1 MEVKQILT
9 DKNNKNIPE
18 KKENT
23 LDAKNEN
30 EISEFSPVYTFCK
43 SISEINNKTENGWS
57 PVYRA
62 IMSNNKKVLEELL
75 KLGANPNIPNNLG
88 ETPLY
93 LCIESE
99 NFELFKILLKYG
111 VDPNIQKR
119 NGDTPLH
126 LIIKK
131 KLENK
136 YIFEILKRNANP
148 NIQNKLYEQSP
159 THLILINKYEKEI
172 LLNFWKNNADI
183 FNIKDKY
190 DKSPFDYAKELND
203 NKYLEIIS
211 NIFGDKNEPKIYVK
225 EEYNQSSNKSDNDN
239 ELLNISEEGNNKLNE
254 LYNDKKDFNKSEKGN
269 ELDNNNNDNI
279 NTNKSE
285 KGNNDLN
292 ELDYDSN
299 DNNNI
304 IKTEKLNNN
313 LKISGNKYNS
323 LNKSEKE
330 ENNLIEMKL
339 EKKFNFE
346 IQSISSE
353 NINLDNIKKDEKNKS
368 ELKQIM
374 ENKNEDKVIEKDRE
388 PHIDSLTKIENKTS
402 NFDINENKNKSEK
415 ENEKF
420 FNLKQESNNELFNL
434 PKEKEI
440 EKSTEEIIDNNK
452 KEKTNNKESEFN
464 SSHLTYNNEKYKGK
478 KEINLNKY
486 KKFFNTEKDV
496 DKDIFNKTEISNI
509 EKDLEKINYK
519 IFKNIKIITKKKKGE
534 IKKKKKSDYYLS
546 NNNNFFYESKN
557 IDDTEKDIS
566 TINNENSFFYEGDET
581 INESYINNNS
591 NKENVD
597 INNLVYH
604 NKNHLATK
612 EKRKNQKEKSLK
624 RNTKL
629 LYKKNLFNKFN
640 SMRFSS
646 PDYKF
651 TYKCFNRNSLIQN
664 NQNIFQNDIDI
675 NNASKYNNNSYVY
688 NQYKKNNIII
698 NKNKSSFNKF
708 NYEINSL
715 NNTTFSS
722 VRNNSRNNIKSLINR
737 NSITSNSFSNNSN
750 NIANNI
756 TYKNNTS
763 FIINDYYNQQYQKNS
778 YKQNKNNLL
787 IKFRDWLISCDLL
800 CYYNT
805 LVKNK
810 MYNIEKY
817 IDNIRNN
824 KINVITFKE
833 IEEFGIR
840 KPGHIFRLLIKLQV
854 DAGKIDYNI
863 YKFIIDRFNINTMTN
878 NGAMTTSYN
887 EINCLGLNCCL
898 SNNNNKKINNNIN
911 ENEINYFDIFSFLK
925 VNNLWKFK
933 ENFIHNGFDQIDYIL
948 IQLFSRYS
956 FNKKILNDYMHIY
969 LEEDKNNIL
978 KILYKEKN
986 KICSFLGLKYN
997 DDELNKI
1004 LFNNHMNHINDIYTI
1019 NNNYNDRDDCCLIF

>member
-1 MEVKQILT
+1 MEEKQILT
-9 DKNNKNIPE
+9 DKKKKNTPQKID
-18 KKENT
+18 NT
-23 LDAKNEN
+23 LEAKNEN
-30 EISEFSPVYTFCK
+30 EISESSPVYTFCK

-62 IMSNNKKVLEELL
+62 IMANNKKVLQELL

-93 LCIESE
+93 LCVESE
-99 NFELFKILLKYG
+99 NFELFKILLENG
-111 VDPNIQKR
+111 VDPNVQKR

-131 KLENK
+131 KLEKK
-136 YIFEILKRNANP
+136 YILEILKGNANP

-159 THLILINKYEKEI
+159 THSILINKYEKEI
-172 LLNFWKNNADI
+172 LINFWKNNADI

-203 NKYLEIIS
+203 DKYLETIS

-225 EEYNQSSNKSDNDN
+225 EELNKS
-239 ELLNISEEGNNKLNE
+239 STKSKKGNNNLNE
-254 LYNDKKDFNKSEKGN
+254 LDKDKNNLSKSEERKNNLN
-269 ELDNNNNDNI
+269 ELDNEI
-279 NTNKSE
+279 
-285 KGNNDLN
+285 
-292 ELDYDSN
+292 
-299 DNNNI
+299 
-304 IKTEKLNNN
+304 NN
-313 LKISGNKYNS
+313 LS
-323 LNKSEKE
+323 KSEKE
-330 ENNLIEMKL
+330 NNNNLDESDNKYNNLNKSGKEENNSIEMKL
-339 EKKFNFE
+339 EKKFNLE
-346 IQSISSE
+346 NQSISSE
-353 NINLDNIKKDEKNKS
+353 NRNSDSIKNVEKNES
-368 ELKQIM
+368 NLKQIKD
-374 ENKNEDKVIEKDRE
+374 ENMILKKDNE
-388 PHIDSLTKIENKTS
+388 PPIDYFTKIENKTN
-402 NFDINENKNKSEK
+402 NFDKNENKIKSEK
-415 ENEKF
+415 GKNEDF
-420 FNLKQESNNELFNL
+420 FDLKQESNDELIDFSKVNDI
-434 PKEKEI
+434 K
-440 EKSTEEIIDNNK
+440 KSTKENIDNNK
-452 KEKTNNKESEFN
+452 KGKINNKESEFN
-464 SSHLTYNNEKYKGK
+464 SSHLTYNNEKYIGK

-486 KKFFNTEKDV
+486 NKIFSAEKDI
-496 DKDIFNKTEISNI
+496 DKNIFNKTEIRNI

-519 IFKNIKIITKKKKGE
+519 IFQNIKIITKKKKGE

-557 IDDTEKDIS
+557 IDDNEKDIS

-591 NKENVD
+591 NKENID
-597 INNLVYH
+597 MNNLVYH

-612 EKRKNQKEKSLK
+612 EKKKSQKEKSFI
-624 RNTKL
+624 RNTKPI
-629 LYKKNLFNKFN
+629 YKKNLFNKCGN
-640 SMRFSS
+640 IRFSS

-675 NNASKYNNNSYVY
+675 NNTTKYNNNSYVY
-688 NQYKKNNIII
+688 NQYKNNNIII

-708 NYEINSL
+708 NYELNSL

-722 VRNNSRNNIKSLINR
+722 VRNNSRNNIKSMINR
-737 NSITSNSFSNNSN
+737 NSFTSNSFSNNIN
-750 NIANNI
+750 NISNNI

-763 FIINDYYNQQYQKNS
+763 FIINDYYNQQNQKNS

-817 IDNIRNN
+817 IDNIKQN

-863 YKFIIDRFNINTMTN
+863 YKFIIDKFNINTMTN

-898 SNNNNKKINNNIN
+898 SNNNTKRIINNTN

-948 IQLFSRYS
+948 VQLFSRYS

-986 KICSFLGLKYN
+986 KICNFLGLKYN

-1004 LFNNHMNHINDIYTI
+1004 LFTSNINHINDIYTI
-1019 NNNYNDRDDCCLIF
+1019 DNNRNNHDDCCFIF

>member
-1 MEVKQILT
+1 MEDKQILT
-9 DKNNKNIPE
+9 DKINKNIPE
-18 KKENT
+18 KKDNT
-23 LDAKNEN
+23 LKTKNEN
-30 EISEFSPVYTFCK
+30 EICESSPVYTFCK
-43 SISEINNKTENGWS
+43 SISEINNKAENGWS

-62 IMSNNKKVLEELL
+62 IMSNNKVVLKELL

-99 NFELFKILLKYG
+99 NFELFKILLEYG

-136 YIFEILKRNANP
+136 YILEILKGNANP

-159 THLILINKYEKEI
+159 THLIIKNKYEKEI
-172 LLNFWKNNADI
+172 LRSFWKNNADI

-190 DKSPFDYAKELND
+190 DKSPFEYAKELND
-203 NKYLEIIS
+203 DKYLEIIT

-225 EEYNQSSNKSDNDN
+225 EEHNQSSDKYDNDI
-239 ELLNISEEGNNKLNE
+239 NIL
-254 LYNDKKDFNKSEKGN
+254 NKSEKGN
-269 ELDNNNNDNI
+269 SNLNELVYDNNDL
-279 NTNKSE
+279 NKSE
-285 KGNNDLN
+285 KGNNNIN
-292 ELDYDSN
+292 ELHFDNN
-299 DNNNI
+299 DNNYLN
-304 IKTEKLNNN
+304 KSKEVNNN
-313 LKISGNKYNS
+313 LDGIENKYNS
-323 LNKSEKE
+323 LIISEKE
-330 ENNLIEMKL
+330 ENDLIEIKL
-339 EKKFNFE
+339 EKKFNLE
-346 IQSISSE
+346 NQSISSE
-353 NINLDNIKKDEKNKS
+353 NVNIDDFKKNEKNES
-368 ELKQIM
+368 ELKQIIG
-374 ENKNEDKVIEKDRE
+374 NKNEDKVIEKDKE
-388 PHIDSLTKIENKTS
+388 PLVDSLTKIENKTS

-415 ENEKF
+415 ENE
-420 FNLKQESNNELFNL
+420 NILILKQESNNELIDSSKIKDL
-434 PKEKEI
+434 
-440 EKSTEEIIDNNK
+440 EKSTKEIIDNNK
-452 KEKTNNKESEFN
+452 KEKSNNKESEFN
-464 SSHLTYNNEKYKGK
+464 SSCLTYNNEKFMGK

-486 KKFFNTEKDV
+486 KKFFNTERDV

-581 INESYINNNS
+581 INESYINNNT

-612 EKRKNQKEKSLK
+612 EKKKIQKEKSFIK
-624 RNTKL
+624 NAKPI
-629 LYKKNLFNKFN
+629 YKKNLFNKFN

-651 TYKCFNRNSLIQN
+651 THKCFNRNSLIQN
-664 NQNIFQNDIDI
+664 NQNIFQNDLDI
-675 NNASKYNNNSYVY
+675 NNTSKYNNNSYVY

-708 NYEINSL
+708 NYEMNSL

-722 VRNNSRNNIKSLINR
+722 VRNNSRNNIKSMINR

-750 NIANNI
+750 NITNNI

-763 FIINDYYNQQYQKNS
+763 FIINDYYNHQYQKNS

-840 KPGHIFRLLIKLQV
+840 KPGHIFRLLIKLQI

-863 YKFIIDRFNINTMTN
+863 YKFIIDKFNINTMTN
-878 NGAMTTSYN
+878 NGAMTTSSN

-898 SNNNNKKINNNIN
+898 SNNNNKINNNIK

-933 ENFIHNGFDQIDYIL
+933 ENFIHNGFDQIDFIL

-969 LEEDKNNIL
+969 LEEDKTNIL

-986 KICSFLGLKYN
+986 KICSFLGVKYN

-1004 LFNNHMNHINDIYTI
+1004 LFTNQLNHINDLYTI
-1019 NNNYNDRDDCCLIF
+1019 NNQNNHDDCCFIF